1 MRFWT
6 AGGRRCPASFCRSSI
21 APAPRNRAFCAFR
34 EIYDLRLKTGLVTLS
49 ACETAIGKEALGER
63 MLGLSHAFLYAGAQR
78 VVASLWKVEDSAT
91 AKLMEYFYRGLYKRR
106 LTPPAALAAA
116 QIEIRRDPRWR
127 QPYYWASFV
136 IEGEWR

>member
-1 MRFWT
+1 MIRRPPRSTLFPYT
-6 AGGRRCPASFCRSSI
+6 TLYRAGHV
-21 APAPRNRAFCAFR
+21 
-34 EIYDLRLKTGLVTLS
+34 E
-49 ACETAIGKEALGER
+49 ACETAIGKEAGGEG

-106 LTPPAALAAA
+106 LTPAAALHAA
-116 QIEIRRDPRWR
+116 QIEMRRDPRWH